1 MATLL
6 VRNATLLATMDGRR
20 REIAD
25 GAVFARGKVASACA
39 SMPPA
44 AR

>member
-1 MATLL
+1 LKTLL
-6 VRNATLLATMDGRR
+6 VRHADVLVTMDGTR